1 MAQPIADTVAQLAQA
16 LALVPQHLAPAVTVN
31 GRPHA
36 IVGIE
41 GDGKRLELIA
51 EPITHGP
58 GPDPIPTEN
67 MRQ

>member
-1 MAQPIADTVAQLAQA
+1 MKTSID
-16 LALVPQHLAPAVTVN
+16 
-31 GRPHA
+31 G
-36 IVGIE
+36 VGLIKRFE
-41 GDGKRLELIA
+41 GLELIA